1 LQKHLTFP
9 LDINNKITFD
19 ILQSKDYESE
29 FFNLENLRI

>member
-1 LQKHLTFP
+1 